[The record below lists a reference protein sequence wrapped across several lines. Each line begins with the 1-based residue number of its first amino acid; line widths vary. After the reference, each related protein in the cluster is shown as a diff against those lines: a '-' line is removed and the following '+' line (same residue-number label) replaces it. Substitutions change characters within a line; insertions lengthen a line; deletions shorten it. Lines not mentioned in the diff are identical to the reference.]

1 MALQQ
6 HCPIPHNHLT
16 LETVD
21 FLSAPVF
28 FAPVAQGRGP
38 EVTMPRRARPQRR
51 PGESYEERSERRQE
65 AREGMCHRSNV
76 TSCRHPARPAPRP
89 PHSPR
94 QREFLRRRNLPG
106 EPGETLPGQEPQA
119 RTPPEPGPSILLQV
133 QPLPPACPG
142 ETLTPAALSFQ
153 RPRSCPTFPP
163 AQSLLSLSSPRG
175 RGDSVNTQGTQTLPK
190 ASSAVKDSSQQ
201 TDWGIAV
208 LNKEMVQLS
217 NYLKEALHRE
227 LLLKQKMVILQELLS
242 TLLQASEKSWQ
253 GQLNEDKLRCKLR
266 VLENQLQA
274 CTQSYSKECVKK
286 ILIEMEDQKQ
296 TYEEK
301 AKEALQKMLE
311 DKLQTE
317 QQLQNSQRS
326 LAETREDLAFWKEH
340 DATLKAE
347 LTRVTT
353 AHSELKN
360 SFQALQSELQ
370 RVDAQNERLSRE
382 LRALREEHTELL
394 HRASTLRS
402 DNDLQ
407 ASHIHHIQ
415 DKLQKEQEQKVML
428 EETISHLQN
437 LIHKQNNQRK
447 SQEVTVQRKDQVF
460 ITQTPPLTPAK
471 EKQNALL
478 ELPEEEGTESLQDEM
493 QRRTSQLT
501 AKENEVPQDAQAAEL
516 GRVRLRVQRCS
527 HCGSPATPGAH
538 RPQGTPP
545 AKGPLLCLQCSELR
559 SELEALS
566 EEYQSCLTRLR
577 QCRAEL
583 NRSQGSQAQRQSG
596 PWIPLLVAVAAVA
609 IATFLASY
617 RL

>member
-1 MALQQ
+1 
-6 HCPIPHNHLT
+6 P
-16 LETVD
+16 
-21 FLSAPVF
+21 S
-28 FAPVAQGRGP
+28 
-38 EVTMPRRARPQRR
+38 RARPRPQPRRR
-51 PGESYEERSERRQE
+51 PGESYEERIERRQE
-65 AREGMCHRSNV
+65 AREGMCHRNNV
-76 TSCRHPARPAPRP
+76 TSCRQPARPAPRP

-106 EPGETLPGQEPQA
+106 ETLLGQEPEAQ
-119 RTPPEPGPSILLQV
+119 TTPEPGQSILLQV
-133 QPLPPACPG
+133 
-142 ETLTPAALSFQ
+142 TPALQHS
-153 RPRSCPTFPP
+153 PEL
-163 AQSLLSLSSPRG
+163 SLLQPPLEHQHPGQNTAKMQIVQTTVGISPQTVQ
-175 RGDSVNTQGTQTLPK
+175 SGTQTLPK
-190 ASSAVKDSSQQ
+190 PGSAVKDSSQQ

-208 LNKEMVQLS
+208 LNKLIRAQEMVQLS

-242 TLLQASEKSWQ
+242 TLLEASEKSWQ

-296 TYEEK
+296 TYEQK

-326 LAETREDLAFWKEH
+326 LAETQEDLAFWKEH

-353 AHSELKN
+353 AHTELKN
-360 SFQALQSELQ
+360 SFQVLQSELQ
-370 RVDAQNERLSRE
+370 RADAQNERLSRE
-382 LRALREEHTELL
+382 LQALRDERSELL
-394 HRASTLRS
+394 HTASALRS
-402 DNDLQ
+402 DNDRQ
-407 ASHIHHIQ
+407 AGLIHHIQ
-415 DKLQKEQEQKVML
+415 DKLQKEQEQKVTL

-437 LIHKQNNQRK
+437 LIHNQNNQGK

-460 ITQTPPLTPAK
+460 TTQTPPLTPAK

-478 ELPEEEGTESLQDEM
+478 EHPEEEEEEEEEGTESLQDEM

-501 AKENEVPQDAQAAEL
+501 AKENE
-516 GRVRLRVQRCS
+516 
-527 HCGSPATPGAH
+527 
-538 RPQGTPP
+538 
-545 AKGPLLCLQCSELR
+545 CSELR

-583 NRSQGSQAQRQSG
+583 NRSQGSQAQRQRG

-609 IATFLASY
+609 IAAFLATY
-617 RL
+617 R

>member
-1 MALQQ
+1 EA
-6 HCPIPHNHLT
+6 
-16 LETVD
+16 
-21 FLSAPVF
+21 
-28 FAPVAQGRGP
+28 
-38 EVTMPRRARPQRR
+38 TMPRRARPQRR

-65 AREGMCHRSNV
+65 AREGMRHRHNV
-76 TSCRHPARPAPRP
+76 TSCRRPARPAPRP
-89 PHSPR
+89 PHGPR

-106 EPGETLPGQEPQA
+106 ETLQGQEPEA
-119 RTPPEPGPSILLQV
+119 RTGPSVLLQV
-133 QPLPPACPG
+133 TA
-142 ETLTPAALSFQ
+142 PAAQ
-153 RPRSCPTFPP
+153 PRAQPP
-163 AQSLLSLSSPRG
+163 LEHQHPGQSTARMQTGQANVGISPRTAESGVGTHSPPCSSP
-175 RGDSVNTQGTQTLPK
+175 VCQALKHMEIFLPFL
-190 ASSAVKDSSQQ
+190 Q
-201 TDWGIAV
+201 
-208 LNKEMVQLS
+208 
-217 NYLKEALHRE
+217 EALHRE

-296 TYEEK
+296 AYEQK

-347 LTRVTT
+347 LTRVST
-353 AHSELKN
+353 AHTELRN
-360 SFQALQSELQ
+360 SFQALESELQ
-370 RVDAQNERLSRE
+370 RADSQNERLSRE
-382 LRALREEHTELL
+382 LQALRAERTELL
-394 HRASTLRS
+394 HRASALRS
-402 DNDLQ
+402 DNDRQ
-407 ASHIHHIQ
+407 AAHIRHIQ
-415 DKLQKEQEQKVML
+415 DKLQKEQEQKVTL

-437 LIHKQNNQRK
+437 LIHNQNNQRK

-460 ITQTPPLTPAK
+460 TTQTPPLTPAK

-478 ELPEEEGTESLQDEM
+478 EHPEEEEEGTDSLQDEM

-501 AKENEVPQDAQAAEL
+501 AKENE
-516 GRVRLRVQRCS
+516 
-527 HCGSPATPGAH
+527 
-538 RPQGTPP
+538 
-545 AKGPLLCLQCSELR
+545 CSELR

-566 EEYQSCLTRLR
+566 EEYQSCLSRLR

-583 NRSQGSQAQRQSG
+583 SRPQGSQAQRG
-596 PWIPLLVAVAAVA
+596 PWIPLLMAVAAVA

>member
-1 MALQQ
+1 LQ
-6 HCPIPHNHLT
+6 
-16 LETVD
+16 
-21 FLSAPVF
+21 
-28 FAPVAQGRGP
+28 
-38 EVTMPRRARPQRR
+38 
-51 PGESYEERSERRQE
+51 
-65 AREGMCHRSNV
+65 
-76 TSCRHPARPAPRP
+76 
-89 PHSPR
+89 
-94 QREFLRRRNLPG
+94 
-106 EPGETLPGQEPQA
+106 
-119 RTPPEPGPSILLQV
+119 
-133 QPLPPACPG
+133 
-142 ETLTPAALSFQ
+142 
-153 RPRSCPTFPP
+153 
-163 AQSLLSLSSPRG
+163 
-175 RGDSVNTQGTQTLPK
+175 
-190 ASSAVKDSSQQ
+190 
-201 TDWGIAV
+201 
-208 LNKEMVQLS
+208 
-217 NYLKEALHRE
+217 EALHRE

-382 LRALREEHTELL
+382 LQALREEHTELL

-402 DNDLQ
+402 DNDRQ

-478 ELPEEEGTESLQDEM
+478 ELPEEEGTESLKDEM

-501 AKENEVPQDAQAAEL
+501 AKENE
-516 GRVRLRVQRCS
+516 
-527 HCGSPATPGAH
+527 
-538 RPQGTPP
+538 
-545 AKGPLLCLQCSELR
+545 CSELR

-583 NRSQGSQAQRQSG
+583 NRSQGSQAQRG